1 MKTVVITGATSGIGF
16 AVAKALAAQGAN
28 VIGVGRAKERC
39 DSAVNSIIDAMPSA
53 NVKYF
58 CGDLSQ
64 QTDVSR
70 IADEISE
77 YLKNECGGKLDALI
91 NNAGGIRNWYT
102 TTAEGYEMQFALN
115 HLSGF
120 LMTYRMLPYLRKSRG
135 RVILT
140 GSNSHKMMKMH
151 WKDVMYQKHYSCLMA
166 YKQSKLCNMLFAKEF
181 NRRYGQSGVSAYVV
195 DPGLVNTNIGQKQTS
210 GIVSWFWGLRSKHG
224 VTPDVP
230 AQTYV
235 YLCNQMPAPK
245 GLYYYLCKE
254 SQYSK
259 RADNAEDAN
268 RLFELSEK
276 LCGIKYDG
284 GTQK

>member
-16 AVAKALAAQGAN
+16 AIAKALTAQGTS
-28 VIGVGRAKERC
+28 VIGVGRAEDRC
-39 DSAVNSIIDAMPSA
+39 DAAVRSITETIPSA
-53 NVKYF
+53 MVKYF

-64 QTDVSR
+64 QTEVNR
-70 IADEISE
+70 VADEISE
-77 YLKNECGGKLDALI
+77 YLDKQCNGELDVLI
-91 NNAGGIRNWYT
+91 NNAGGVRNWYT
-102 TTAEGYEMQFALN
+102 TTPEGYELQFALN

-120 LMTYRMLPYLRKSRG
+120 LMTYRMLPYLKKSEG

-151 WKDVMYQKHYSCLMA
+151 WKDIMYQKHYSCLMA

-181 NRRYGQSGVSAYVV
+181 NRRFGHSGLAAYVV

-224 VTPDVP
+224 VKPDVP

-245 GLYYYLCKE
+245 GLYYYLCKK
-254 SQYSK
+254 SKYSK

-284 GTQK
+284 GEQK